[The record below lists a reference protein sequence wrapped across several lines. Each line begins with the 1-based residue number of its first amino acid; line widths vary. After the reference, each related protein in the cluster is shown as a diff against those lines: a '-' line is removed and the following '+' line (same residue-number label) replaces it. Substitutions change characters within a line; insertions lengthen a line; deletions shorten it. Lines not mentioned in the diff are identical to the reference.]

1 MTRDTHACTDSYH
14 VAMLQ
19 RKQLMSYKAR
29 DADQL
34 NSQNEKFRQERAKQ
48 LEREIEQATQEHSA
62 SKKPRERKDSRKG
75 STAGATGAAMDESV
89 TSPSICPTTPLE
101 AMVSDGLV

>member
-1 MTRDTHACTDSYH
+1 
-14 VAMLQ
+14 
-19 RKQLMSYKAR
+19 MSYKAR

-34 NSQNEKFRQERAKQ
+34 NIQNEKFREERSKQ
-48 LEREIEQATQEHSA
+48 LEKEIQQATQEHSA

-75 STAGATGAAMDESV
+75 SSAGAAVDEGV

-101 AMVSDGLV
+101 SMVSDGPV

>member
-1 MTRDTHACTDSYH
+1 
-14 VAMLQ
+14 
-19 RKQLMSYKAR
+19 MSYKAR

-62 SKKPRERKDSRKG
+62 NKKPRERKDSRKG
-75 STAGATGAAMDESV
+75 SSAGATGAAVDEGV
-89 TSPSICPTTPLE
+89 TAPSICPTTPLE
-101 AMVSDGLV
+101 SMVSDGLV